1 MSAPEPRRGVALVI
15 PAYNEEARLP
25 RLLEILATVAG
36 GDLARAGLDFV
47 EAVVVDDGSTDGT
60 ARLIEAAAE
69 RDPRIRPVLSIQH
82 NSGKG
87 AAIKAGVEAAS
98 AEMVLMVDVDLSTP
112 LTDAWR
118 LSAALAETGA
128 AIAIGSRDRDGP
140 DIVAPL
146 HRKLLGTTFNLA
158 VRVLTGLRF
167 ADTQSGFKLLE
178 AEIAR
183 KLLSEQTSRG
193 FAFDVEMLARA
204 HLAGLEVA
212 EVPVS
217 YLHDD
222 RSKVRPLRTSLE
234 MARDLIRLS
243 VLLRRDGR
251 RARRTRPLEDA
262 ARG

>member
-1 MSAPEPRRGVALVI
+1 MNAPEPHLGVALVI

-25 RLLEILATVAG
+25 RLFEVLATAAG
-36 GDLARAGLDFV
+36 NDLARAGLDFV
-47 EAVVVDDGSTDGT
+47 EAVIVDDGSTDKT

-69 RDPRIRPVLSIQH
+69 RDPRIRPVLGIRR

-87 AAIKAGVEAAS
+87 AAIKAGVQAAS

-128 AIAIGSRDRDGP
+128 AIAIGSRAREGP
-140 DIVAPL
+140 EVTAPL
-146 HRKLLGTTFNLA
+146 HRRFLGTGFNIA
-158 VRVLTGLRF
+158 VRALTGLRF
-167 ADTQSGFKLLE
+167 ADTQSGFKLLG
-178 AEIAR
+178 AETAR
-183 KLLSEQTSRG
+183 KLLSEQTSHG

-204 HLAGLEVA
+204 HLAGLEVT

-222 RSKVRPLRTSLE
+222 RSKVRVLRTSVE
-234 MARDLIRLS
+234 MARDLLRLS
-243 VLLRRDGR
+243 ILLRRDGR

-262 ARG
+262 GRG